1 MRLFVCVTLLAGI
14 AGIPVPLLAQQ
25 PAYVV
30 NEAPRLPAARAW
42 RVGPVLMQAGH
53 AEDPNGLELS
63 RVMGA
68 IRLADGR
75 IVVANSSSNEL
86 IFLSANGREQV
97 RAGRGGGGPGE
108 FGHLGEIG
116 LTPDGKIWAA
126 DLSDR
131 RFNLFDLAGR
141 NAGTVSLQA
150 FQVPGGLSPVGVL
163 ADGRFVLINA
173 TRLLGGPAKGFD
185 STDVIVHD
193 PTAGRSV
200 TIARI
205 PKLDTGDPLGS
216 KILGAPML
224 LVVGGSDILWG
235 FGDAYRIHRVDTTG
249 RSRGGIT
256 KRHNAVAL
264 GGALWDRYMEARAAA
279 SRAAGQTPDQIR
291 QARQR
296 TEASARP
303 ATLPVFSEALLDAQG
318 NLWVRGYELSR
329 VIVPEW
335 DVFDSTGS
343 WLTTLGM
350 PERFRPMQIGP
361 DWILG
366 VQRDEDGVESVS
378 LRRLIKP
385 N

>member
-1 MRLFVCVTLLAGI
+1 
-14 AGIPVPLLAQQ
+14 
-25 PAYVV
+25 
-30 NEAPRLPAARAW
+30 
-42 RVGPVLMQAGH
+42 
-53 AEDPNGLELS
+53 
-63 RVMGA
+63 
-68 IRLADGR
+68 
-75 IVVANSSSNEL
+75 
-86 IFLSANGREQV
+86 
-97 RAGRGGGGPGE
+97 
-108 FGHLGEIG
+108 
-116 LTPDGKIWAA
+116 
-126 DLSDR
+126 
-131 RFNLFDLAGR
+131 
-141 NAGTVSLQA
+141 
-150 FQVPGGLSPVGVL
+150 
-163 ADGRFVLINA
+163 
-173 TRLLGGPAKGFD
+173 
-185 STDVIVHD
+185 
-193 PTAGRSV
+193 
-200 TIARI
+200 
-205 PKLDTGDPLGS
+205 
-216 KILGAPML
+216 
-224 LVVGGSDILWG
+224 
-235 FGDAYRIHRVDTTG
+235 
-249 RSRGGIT
+249 
-256 KRHNAVAL
+256 
-264 GGALWDRYMEARAAA
+264 MEARAAA